1 MNTLT
6 SQNSGK
12 VDRESTNVTI
22 GDIKK
27 ILKKFFKA
35 KPISHYDRKREI
47 FRSHE
52 NTMMELTSRDTTLT
66 NQILD
71 ELRKGTADLRK
82 SLEFT
87 EGEAEKKFRKSNEKL
102 TSP

>member
-1 MNTLT
+1 
-6 SQNSGK
+6 
-12 VDRESTNVTI
+12 
-22 GDIKK
+22 
-27 ILKKFFKA
+27 
-35 KPISHYDRKREI
+35 
-47 FRSHE
+47 
-52 NTMMELTSRDTTLT
+52 MMELTSRDTTLT

-87 EGEAEKKFRKSNEKL
+87 EGEAEKKLHKSNEIL

>member
-1 MNTLT
+1 
-6 SQNSGK
+6 
-12 VDRESTNVTI
+12 
-22 GDIKK
+22 
-27 ILKKFFKA
+27 
-35 KPISHYDRKREI
+35 
-47 FRSHE
+47 
-52 NTMMELTSRDTTLT
+52 MMELTSRDTTLT